1 MQAYE
6 YNIKNKN
13 SNAST
18 KNMNTYYFQPTQA
31 TQVSS
36 SSGGTTAVK
45 TLP

>member
-18 KNMNTYYFQPTQA
+18 KNMNTYYFQPTQ
-31 TQVSS
+31 VSS